1 MDLSKLGQNE
11 KLALSGAI
19 VVLISGTLSS
29 WGGLLW
35 LTILAA
41 AGVAVVVYLPRLLP
55 TTSLPGSR
63 GSLLAALG
71 ILALASGVIELL
83 RWLGWTFDTL
93 GRFSTLLFLASLAS
107 SAVMA
112 WAGWSELQAEGGK
125 WVFGT
130 PSAGPGT
137 VTATPA
143 ADADA
148 TAARPNAF
156 DAVRSEDEGQPPA

>member
-19 VVLISGTLSS
+19 VVLMSGILSS

-63 GSLLAALG
+63 GSFLAALG
-71 ILALASGVIELL
+71 ILAFAGALIELL

-93 GRFSTLLFLASLAS
+93 GRFSTLLFLASLAG

-112 WAGWSELQAEGGK
+112 WAGWSELKAEGGK
-125 WVFGT
+125 WVFG
-130 PSAGPGT
+130 SAGAGPAAVT
-137 VTATPA
+137 VTPA
-143 ADADA
+143 ADAGA
-148 TAARPNAF
+148 TAVRP
-156 DAVRSEDEGQPPA
+156 EDEGQPPA